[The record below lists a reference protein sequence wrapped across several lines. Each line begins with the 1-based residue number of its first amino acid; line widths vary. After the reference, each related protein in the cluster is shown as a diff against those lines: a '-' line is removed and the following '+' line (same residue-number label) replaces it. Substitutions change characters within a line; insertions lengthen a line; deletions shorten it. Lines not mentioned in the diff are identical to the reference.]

1 MSGCGCDSVS
11 DAVCETDEVPPAF
24 RRVLWIALILNFSM
38 FAVEMVSGLFAH
50 SVSLQADALDF
61 IGDAAN
67 YAISL
72 VVLGW
77 GLVWRS
83 RVAAF
88 KGLTM
93 AVFGLWVLGYT
104 AYSAVYQQTP
114 MFDVMGGVAFLALV
128 VNVTCALLLYKFRV
142 GDANMRSVWLCSR
155 NDAIANIAVM
165 IAAAGVWGTGT
176 PWPDLAVG
184 VVIAVLGLTSGV
196 QVLRQAGSEMAAKAA

>member
-1 MSGCGCDSVS
+1 MSGCCND
-11 DAVCETDEVPPAF
+11 DVCGVETTGAF
-24 RRVLWIALILNFSM
+24 RTVLWIALVLNATM
-38 FAVEMVSGLFAH
+38 FAIEAASGLYAR

-61 IGDAAN
+61 LGDAAN

-77 GLVWRS
+77 GLAWRA
-83 RVAAF
+83 RVAVI

-104 AYSAVYQQTP
+104 AYSAFYSQVP
-114 MFDVMGGVAFLALV
+114 GFEVMGAVALLALL
-128 VNVTCALLLYKFRV
+128 VNVVCAVLLYRFRT

-155 NDAIANIAVM
+155 NDAIANVAVM

-184 VVIAVLGLTSGV
+184 VLIAVLGLNAAV
-196 QVLRQAGSEMAAKAA
+196 HVLRQARTELTASET